1 LTPLTVINSNGT
13 TTTNAQQPAP
23 KAQQPIGSS
32 TATGPSTSTIPV
44 TGNLYINKTVQSII
58 QKYTVECKSKF
69 DELTKIILKLNLCR
83 KELREY
89 DKQFKSTTSNINNLL
104 TSNSSASAS
113 ASVTRKNS
121 TAHGLLPTDSN
132 MNTLNTQ
139 FNRLQSQLF
148 SLTSSSFLLSK
159 ANLPKN
165 CCFGCAS
172 ASIDNCITLF
182 RALLCAN
189 NLATTTNN
197 STSNSANNSA
207 AQSSSTI
214 NASSLLLLN
223 YVKSELC
230 RQGILEELIYFS
242 LKRNNNLLN
251 GVSILS
257 QAQNVSNIPANT
269 AAPASATGAAST
281 SGTSAPQPQ
290 SAQASVTTAPT
301 SLSQQQQLQQR
312 RVFDHDIINLIY
324 LLIKDNPEG
333 SFRFQKLIMDK
344 IEMFL
349 SPITS
354 IIYSNN
360 NNDSIVSSLSQLSVN
375 NVSQSPIKSEIMLLS
390 SLMTKQEDSCWEMR
404 LRLVIH
410 ILLRSLNVASV
421 SAPLSSSSS
430 QVNTKQ
436 RLNNPVIIES
446 LTLPCLRILN
456 HVCKTT
462 TNISLLSQL
471 AMGGGASNK
480 NSPTTAT
487 LNKPTLP
494 ARQSLFMASPANTSN
509 NTNNNNNVPLNVLNR
524 FSSEPVETNYIQ
536 LQNLTQIN
544 LLNSNYLANIPKQD
558 ELDPN
563 EFLQSNFYFT
573 FMKFLKLNFDPKF

>member
-1 LTPLTVINSNGT
+1 MFFKIKIQSKILTLLGVRLTPLTVINSNGT
-13 TTTNAQQPAP
+13 TATNTQQPP
-23 KAQQPIGSS
+23 KAQQPVGATSS
-32 TATGPSTSTIPV
+32 NTSTIPV

-58 QKYTVECKSKF
+58 QKYTIECKSKF

-89 DKQFKSTTSNINNLL
+89 DKQFKSTTSNNSNFLCN
-104 TSNSSASAS
+104 NSSAAAS

-121 TAHGLLPTDSN
+121 TAYSLLPSDQTTN
-132 MNTLNTQ
+132 AAALNAQ
-139 FNRLQSQLF
+139 FSRLQSQLF

-165 CCFGCAS
+165 SCFGCAS

-189 NLATTTNN
+189 NLTPSN
-197 STSNSANNSA
+197 TSNNPSQQSSANNA
-207 AQSSSTI
+207 G
-214 NASSLLLLN
+214 SLLLLN

-251 GVSILS
+251 
-257 QAQNVSNIPANT
+257 NVPLLGQTPAPGASNVASTTT
-269 AAPASATGAAST
+269 ATATAPAAGTSAST
-281 SGTSAPQPQ
+281 SSNQPQTQPTTTSTTSA
-290 SAQASVTTAPT
+290 TTNQN

-312 RVFDHDIINLIY
+312 RLFDHDIINLIY

-333 SFRFQKLIMDK
+333 SFRFQKLIIEK
-344 IEMFL
+344 IDMYL
-349 SPITS
+349 APISS
-354 IIYSNN
+354 IINSNN
-360 NNDSIVSSLSQLSVN
+360 NNDSIISSLSQLSVN
-375 NVSQSPIKSEIMLLS
+375 NVSHSPIKSEMMLLS

-421 SAPLSSSSS
+421 ASPLPS
-430 QVNTKQ
+430 QANIKQ
-436 RLNNPVIIES
+436 LLSNPVIIES

-462 TNISLLSQL
+462 TNMALLSQI
-471 AMGGGASNK
+471 
-480 NSPTTAT
+480 AT
-487 LNKPTLP
+487 G
-494 ARQSLFMASPANTSN
+494 
-509 NTNNNNNVPLNVLNR
+509 
-524 FSSEPVETNYIQ
+524 SSSGSI
-536 LQNLTQIN
+536 I
-544 LLNSNYLANIPKQD
+544 
-558 ELDPN
+558 
-563 EFLQSNFYFT
+563 
-573 FMKFLKLNFDPKF
+573 

>member
-1 LTPLTVINSNGT
+1 MKTFLGVRLTPLTVINSNGT
-13 TTTNAQQPAP
+13 TATNTQQPP
-23 KAQQPIGSS
+23 KAQQPVGT
-32 TATGPSTSTIPV
+32 TASNSSTIPV

-58 QKYTVECKSKF
+58 QKYTIECKSKF

-89 DKQFKSTTSNINNLL
+89 DKQFKSTTSNNSNFLGN
-104 TSNSSASAS
+104 NSSAAAS
-113 ASVTRKNS
+113 TSVTRKNS
-121 TAHGLLPTDSN
+121 TAYSLLASDQSTN
-132 MNTLNTQ
+132 AALNAQ
-139 FNRLQSQLF
+139 FSRLQSQLF

-165 CCFGCAS
+165 SCFGCAS

-189 NLATTTNN
+189 NLTPSNTSSNPTQQSSTNN
-197 STSNSANNSA
+197 AG
-207 AQSSSTI
+207 
-214 NASSLLLLN
+214 SLLLLN

-251 GVSILS
+251 
-257 QAQNVSNIPANT
+257 NVPLLGQTPAPGASNVASTTTTTTT
-269 AAPASATGAAST
+269 AAPAT
-281 SGTSAPQPQ
+281 GTSASASSNQPQ
-290 SAQASVTTAPT
+290 TQPTTT
-301 SLSQQQQLQQR
+301 STTTNQNALSQQQQLQQR
-312 RVFDHDIINLIY
+312 RLFDHDIINLIY

-333 SFRFQKLIMDK
+333 SFRFQKLIMEK
-344 IEMFL
+344 IDMYL
-349 SPITS
+349 APIS
-354 IIYSNN
+354 SVIHSNN
-360 NNDSIVSSLSQLSVN
+360 NNDSIISSLSQLSVN
-375 NVSQSPIKSEIMLLS
+375 NVSHSPIKSEMMLLS

-421 SAPLSSSSS
+421 SSPLPS
-430 QVNTKQ
+430 QANTKQ
-436 RLNNPVIIES
+436 RLSNPVIIES

-462 TNISLLSQL
+462 TNMALLSQI
-471 AMGGGASNK
+471 ATGSGSGTTNK
-480 NSPTTAT
+480 NSPTVSG
-487 LNKPTLP
+487 LSKPTLP
-494 ARQSLFMASPANTSN
+494 ARQSLFMASPANIA
-509 NTNNNNNVPLNVLNR
+509 NNNNTTTPLNVLNR

-536 LQNLTQIN
+536 LQNLANIN
-544 LLNSNYLANIPKQD
+544 VMNSNYLANIPKLD

-563 EFLQSNFYFT
+563 EFLQSKYF
-573 FMKFLKLNFDPKF
+573 NS

>member
-1 LTPLTVINSNGT
+1 
-13 TTTNAQQPAP
+13 
-23 KAQQPIGSS
+23 
-32 TATGPSTSTIPV
+32 
-44 TGNLYINKTVQSII
+44 
-58 QKYTVECKSKF
+58 
-69 DELTKIILKLNLCR
+69 LNLCR

-89 DKQFKSTTSNINNLL
+89 DKQFKSTTSNVNNLL
-104 TSNSSASAS
+104 TNNSSASAS

-121 TAHGLLPTDSN
+121 TAYGLLPTDSN

-189 NLATTTNN
+189 NLATTTNS
-197 STSNSANNSA
+197 STSNSNNSA
-207 AQSSSTI
+207 AQPSSTI

-251 GVSILS
+251 GVSILN
-257 QAQNVSNIPANT
+257 QAQTVLNVPANT
-269 AAPASATGAAST
+269 AAPASTTGATAT
-281 SGTSAPQPQ
+281 SGTNAPQPQ
-290 SAQASVTTAPT
+290 SAQAPVATAQT

-349 SPITS
+349 SPISS
-354 IIYSNN
+354 IINSNN

-375 NVSQSPIKSEIMLLS
+375 NVSQSPIKSEMMLLS

-471 AMGGGASNK
+471 AMGSGASNK

-509 NTNNNNNVPLNVLNR
+509 NTNVNNSSVPLNVLNR

-544 LLNSNYLANIPKQD
+544 LLNANYLANIPKQD

-563 EFLQSNFYFT
+563 EFLQSNFSFYIFC
-573 FMKFLKLNFDPKF
+573 FDILRK